1 MSSPAFPSLDDIYC
15 TSAEAL
21 DWVKRHKPLI
31 LAGLALGPITAQCT
45 ITDKKS
51 IVIFS
56 CSMTL
61 LDYWRSFFLKL
72 TIVNH
77 LWEIETNAKVAYT
90 EH

>member
-1 MSSPAFPSLDDIYC
+1 M
-15 TSAEAL
+15 
-21 DWVKRHKPLI
+21 H
-31 LAGLALGPITAQCT
+31 QCT

-61 LDYWRSFFLKL
+61 LDYWRSFLKKL

-90 EH
+90 EHYRGRGGGCSRNPRFSSVDFKVLCHSGVAVTRNVSP